1 MAQVLDIKKVTVGST
16 SFTAAVDV
24 VEGAPLMTSENVEAT
39 ARIYWLM
46 PSIAE
51 QVCLGDAS
59 EKFQDVM
66 GDTELPHLMEHVAVE
81 LLVRTGMA
89 GDITCGRTRHVSE
102 RTFEVEFAC
111 PDDVLVAAALSSAV
125 FIVEWAFSGAD
136 PELAPNVDAIVEG
149 IAQLTSAS
157 FGMEGD
163 EAVPA
168 AEPGLPSEAEWQEA
182 AVEAEQPVEADEV
195 EVDEPEAA
203 PEPPVDAQEA
213 EVVVDEGPSLDDS
226 MAFVPPT
233 RRM

>member
-1 MAQVLDIKKVTVGST
+1 MAQVLDIQKVTVGPT
-16 SFTAAVDV
+16 SFTATVEV

-46 PSIAE
+46 PSIAD

-66 GDTELPHLMEHVAVE
+66 GDTELPHLMEHVTVE
-81 LLVRTGMA
+81 LLARTGMA
-89 GDITCGRTRHVSE
+89 GDISCGRTRHVSE
-102 RTFEVEFAC
+102 RTFEVEFVC
-111 PDDVLVAAALSSAV
+111 PDDVLVASALSSAV

-136 PELAPNVDAIVEG
+136 PEQAPNVDAIVQG
-149 IAQLTSAS
+149 ISQLTSAS

-168 AEPGLPSEAEWQEA
+168 AEPDLPNEADWQEMA
-182 AVEAEQPVEADEV
+182 EEAEQPIEADAVEVEEPAPAPVVEAE
-195 EVDEPEAA
+195 
-203 PEPPVDAQEA
+203 EA
-213 EVVVDEGPSLDDS
+213 EVVIDEDPSLDDS
-226 MAFVPPT
+226 MAFVPPI